1 MTIEIR
7 CPTAADTRAV
17 GRRLA
22 SLLRGGDIILLA
34 GDLGAGKTVFAGGI
48 GEGLGLDDPVVSPSF
63 VLARR
68 YRGLVPMVHVDLYRL
83 GSSSEIE
90 DLDLDT
96 EAADG
101 VLVVEWGQA
110 AEQSF
115 GEDHLLVRIGVAAGG
130 ERLVEMTPRGSWLQR
145 PISEVGE

>member
-1 MTIEIR
+1 MIEIH
-7 CPTAADTRAV
+7 CATPADTRAV

-22 SLLRGGDIILLA
+22 SLLRSGDVVLLA

-48 GEGLGLDDPVVSPSF
+48 GEGLGLDQPVVSPTF

-68 YRGLVPMVHVDLYRL
+68 YQGLMPMVHVDLYRL
-83 GSSSEIE
+83 GSFSEID
-90 DLDLDT
+90 DLDLDS

-101 VLVVEWGQA
+101 VMVVEWGQA

-115 GEDHLLVRIGVAAGG
+115 GDDYLLVRIEADPSG
-130 ERLVEMTPRGSWLQR
+130 ERILELIPRGSWAGR
-145 PISEVGE
+145 PIAEVIG

>member
-1 MTIEIR
+1 MIIEIP
-7 CPTAADTRAV
+7 CATPADTRAV

-22 SLLRGGDIILLA
+22 SLLRSGDVVLLA

-48 GEGLGLDDPVVSPSF
+48 GEGLGLDQPVVSPTF

-68 YRGLVPMVHVDLYRL
+68 YRGLMPMVHVDLYRL
-83 GSSSEIE
+83 GSSSEID

-115 GEDHLLVRIGVAAGG
+115 GEDYLMVRIEVAPGG
-130 ERLVEMTPRGSWLQR
+130 ERTVELIPHGSWSRR
-145 PISEVGE
+145 PLSEVVG